1 MNTLEQNITEFGL
14 LAEMAYLN
22 LQDNIGL
29 GTINKF
35 VNKNGIN
42 RTLNNKYK
50 VLDYINTE
58 NGLQAYCLKNENG
71 EYIIAFRG
79 TDAFLAL
86 DKNSNGLIDNGNE
99 LFGNHT
105 ISNTRFKYTNNK
117 ATNGYEAL
125 KAYDLNGDNV
135 IDSKDEIYDK
145 LLLWKDSNQNAI
157 TDKGSTTIA
166 NDVWFK

>member
-1 MNTLEQNITEFGL
+1 MCVIYQNKKCNKTLIKGENLMNTLEQNITEFGL

-58 NGLQAYCLKNENG
+58 NGLQAYCLKNENN

-79 TDAFLAL
+79 TDDLAIDPL
-86 DKNSNGLIDNGNE
+86 SWYGENTSQYKEARNFVEFVNLNSNYQI
-99 LFGNHT
+99 
-105 ISNTRFKYTNNK
+105 
-117 ATNGYEAL
+117 
-125 KAYDLNGDNV
+125 
-135 IDSKDEIYDK
+135 
-145 LLLWKDSNQNAI
+145 
-157 TDKGSTTIA
+157 
-166 NDVWFK
+166 

>member
-22 LQDNIGL
+22 LQDNIGSK
-29 GTINKF
+29 INKF

-86 DKNSNGLIDNGNE
+86 DKNNNGLIDNGNE
-99 LFGNHT
+99 LFWK
-105 ISNTRFKYTNNK
+105 SYYFKYK
-117 ATNGYEAL
+117 
-125 KAYDLNGDNV
+125 
-135 IDSKDEIYDK
+135 I
-145 LLLWKDSNQNAI
+145 
-157 TDKGSTTIA
+157 
-166 NDVWFK
+166 